1 MLTLRSY
8 SLFFRCFN
16 FVLVSCVSFGIKAN
30 IDLFDLKHP
39 TVNPELEK
47 ITTKKKKKS
56 LHCVFSMRE
65 LFLSFFL
72 LGPRKL
78 PFSCP
83 TTKTHKINTHR
94 RGTQQPPATSRC
106 KAQHLTSLTSRQNP
120 KPNSSPST
128 TADAKA
134 RDEQPPL
141 LHASCRH
148 CLPVFA
154 LPPGVSLQ
162 RRPRTLIAK
171 TASVSSL
178 ISFEFC

>member
-47 ITTKKKKKS
+47 ITTKKKKKIPPLCF
-56 LHCVFSMRE
+56 LHERVVSVIFSTWSKKVAIQ
-65 LFLSFFL
+65 LS
-72 LGPRKL
+72 
-78 PFSCP
+78 
-83 TTKTHKINTHR
+83 
-94 RGTQQPPATSRC
+94 ATSRC